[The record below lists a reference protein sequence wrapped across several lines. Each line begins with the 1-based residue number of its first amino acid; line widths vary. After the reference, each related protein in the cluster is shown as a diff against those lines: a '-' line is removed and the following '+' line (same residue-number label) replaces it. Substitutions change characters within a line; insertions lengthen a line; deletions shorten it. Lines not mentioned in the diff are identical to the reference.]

1 MCSLEWRG
9 LCILMEEFLTL
20 AFGSA
25 RLVGRWVSINS
36 VMYTHTLVVHSLGQR
51 QTSSSNTLLWSQV
64 HEIMEG
70 LVSLWRL
77 LLLTCPGTWALCW
90 DYSHYLV
97 SELLEKSALG
107 GFGHEVCN
115 HVSRRA
121 PFHRQLL
128 VLDPVGYKKIS
139 DVDML
144 RPLAAR
150 SFAVPLQE
158 DGTLVVLV
166 DDIVSDFISLGFHE
180 ISSPAYCWHQII
192 HTDQF
197 GFRGASCVQLLFC
210 GGGDGKSS
218 SH

>member
-1 MCSLEWRG
+1 MRVN
-9 LCILMEEFLTL
+9 
-20 AFGSA
+20 SA
-25 RLVGRWVSINS
+25 HNS
-36 VMYTHTLVVHSLGQR
+36 FGQR
-51 QTSSSNTLLWSQV
+51 QLTSSSNTLLWSCV
-64 HEIMEG
+64 HKIIVG

-77 LLLTCPGTWALCW
+77 LLLRFPGTWALCW

-128 VLDPVGYKKIS
+128 VLDSIVYKKVSVI
-139 DVDML
+139 DML
-144 RPLAAR
+144 CVLAAR
-150 SFAVPLQE
+150 SFSVPLQE
-158 DGTLVVLV
+158 DGTLVVMV
-166 DDIVSDFISLGFHE
+166 DDIFIDLVALGFHE
-180 ISSPAYCWHQII
+180 ISSPTYCWHQVI
-192 HTDQF
+192 HTDEF
-197 GFRGASCVQLLFC
+197 GFCGASCVQLLYC